1 MKNIIDTSDASCCTN
16 CKKSLENVNPIYQY
30 EDYLFCSKDCLA
42 DLVIENE
49 YISLKVASI
58 LLLNLWLPEIFEDI
72 PHFEKCYFCGKDM
85 TNKSP
90 IYLDQYSN
98 LFCSKKCIA
107 DFYMEDQYNCLR
119 DALIDIGADE
129 EDD

>member
-1 MKNIIDTSDASCCTN
+1 MENIIDNSDVTCCSR
-16 CKKSLENVNPIYQY
+16 CKKSLENISPIYQY

-49 YISLKVASI
+49 YLSLKVASI
-58 LLLNLWLPEIFEDI
+58 LLLDLWLPEIFEDI

-90 IYLDQYSN
+90 IYSDQYSN
-98 LFCSKKCIA
+98 LFCSKNCIA

-129 EDD
+129 NDD